1 MKTCYQKNLDVIGA
15 MSKRLMTLV
24 KVTINGIA
32 HGMAMNGVERR
43 SAEGLLTG
51 CCYQNDQHHDA
62 TDSQL

>member
-1 MKTCYQKNLDVIGA
+1 
-15 MSKRLMTLV
+15 
-24 KVTINGIA
+24 
-32 HGMAMNGVERR
+32 MAMNGVERR